1 MPTLED
7 QSLTQPNSSAMATQS
22 QLLQDVASL
31 DVKSLFNRGVY
42 SFVILWAYYMGGVD
56 EMIFRG
62 NEADWEASLKTT
74 GVFMVT
80 NELGAMVRRQFPQLI
95 L

>member
-1 MPTLED
+1 MPGLED

-42 SFVILWAYYMGGVD
+42 SFVTLYLYYMGGID

-62 NEADWEASLKTT
+62 DEGDLEAAAKTT
-74 GVFMVT
+74 GVFMAT
-80 NELGAMVRRQFPQLI
+80 SELGAMLRRTFPQLV